1 MAYSVEQRTH
11 EIGMRMVLGADQ
23 SKILELIVGQGLRI
37 TLWGMG
43 VGLAIAVLV
52 TRAMATVLYGV
63 EPTDITFAV
72 VSGHFTQNHPVM
84 SEMAVSLQVS

>member
-1 MAYSVEQRTH
+1 
-11 EIGMRMVLGADQ
+11 
-23 SKILELIVGQGLRI
+23 
-37 TLWGMG
+37 
-43 VGLAIAVLV
+43 
-52 TRAMATVLYGV
+52 MATVLYGV